1 MLAGL
6 HLDREA
12 VYDVAFSPA
21 QAHEGESASGCACVR
36 PSPTRM
42 PQADFG
48 H

>member
-6 HLDREA
+6 HLDHEV
-12 VYDVAFSPA
+12 VYDEAFGPA
-21 QAHEGESASGCACVR
+21 QAHEGESASACACVR
-36 PSPTRM
+36 PSPTRT